1 MTHTQTRP
9 LTHPRLSIVVPAL
22 NEARNLEVVLPQL
35 PPVHEVIVV
44 DGASTD
50 GTIETALRV
59 LPGVKIV
66 RQTRRGKGNALV
78 CGLAAATGD
87 VVVMFDADG
96 SADPDEIPRFVQ
108 ALREGADFAKGS
120 RVLDAG
126 GSEDLTK
133 VRSWGNL
140 AMTRLTNLLFGTRYT
155 DLCYGYNAFWRDV
168 VSALHLPSPAIETP
182 EWGDGFEIETVLNC
196 RVAAARLVVREV
208 ASVERSRIHGVSN
221 LHAVRDGLRVL
232 RTILTERWVCS
243 PLGHRFALATAE
255 LVAET
260 TVASDEMS
268 VRTVFAGRRA
278 GAVDGFFWKVPQ
290 RFMNGRA
297 GVGERVAARVPFP
310 RAPVNSPV
318 SPLSGRT
325 GPCDTGMIERPA

>member
-1 MTHTQTRP
+1 LTSTHNRP
-9 LTHPRLSIVVPAL
+9 VADPRLSIVVPAL
-22 NEARNLEVVLPQL
+22 NEARNLELVLPQL

-59 LPGVKIV
+59 RPGVKIV

-78 CGLAAATGD
+78 CGFAAATGD

-120 RVLDAG
+120 RALDAG
-126 GSEDLTK
+126 GSEDLTRF
-133 VRSWGNL
+133 RSWGNL
-140 AMTRLTNLLFGTRYT
+140 VMTWLTNLLFGTRYT

-168 VSALHLPSPAIETP
+168 VSALHLPSPAIQTP

-208 ASVERSRIHGVSN
+208 ASVERSRIHGVSK
-221 LHAVRDGLRVL
+221 LHAFRDGLRVL
-232 RTILTERWVCS
+232 RTIFTERWVCGV
-243 PLGHRFALATAE
+243 LGRRHAASSAE
-255 LVAET
+255 LLVENA
-260 TVASDEMS
+260 VASDGMP

-278 GAVDGFFWKVPQ
+278 GIGDVFVWRLPNRILG
-290 RFMNGRA
+290 GRTA
-297 GVGERVAARVPFP
+297 PGERGARRVPLP
-310 RAPVNSPV
+310 RAAADSEV
-318 SPLSGRT
+318 SPPLRGDR
-325 GPCDTGMIERPA
+325 GPAIPA